1 MARSPRRHDPVP
13 LSLNVSEPLSG
24 TAAAH
29 KHWQLPRTYGSRVRL
44 QRRLTM
50 AKFYGTHEKGVSHDG
65 LYAAGVY
72 RHDRRRLLRRL
83 RQSSGCSPVASRR
96 ISGFGGVTRSCR

>member
-1 MARSPRRHDPVP
+1 MP
-13 LSLNVSEPLSG
+13 LSLNVSAPLSG
-24 TAAAH
+24 TLAAH

-50 AKFYGTHEKGVSHDG
+50 AKFFGTHEKGVSHDG

-72 RHDRRRLLRRL
+72 RQNRRRLLRRL
-83 RQSSGCSPVASRR
+83 RQSSGCSPVASGR